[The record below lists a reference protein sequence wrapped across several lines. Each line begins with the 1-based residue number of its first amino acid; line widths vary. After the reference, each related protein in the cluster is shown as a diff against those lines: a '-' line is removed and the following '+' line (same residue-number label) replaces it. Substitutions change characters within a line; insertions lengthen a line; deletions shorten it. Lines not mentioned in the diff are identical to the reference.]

1 MALTPTLCGL
11 AYDWEYLERERN
23 WTPYRVPSAPAI
35 RLLKE
40 DFHALGYDD
49 ANGSYFDYLHSYYL
63 KQSYSACKG
72 LVPSPHIHSRCQSTF
87 TWYVPVRDRDPT
99 APGVKCEGHPSC
111 TLSLPSLSRNGQHWV
126 DDDDDANHRLP
137 DSRIKWVD
145 ALNAWVSEKEYTQGK
160 PYITFVNTP
169 PRVEKYCPAHVS
181 SKDREGKQNRCENCY
196 RFQMHM
202 HKFNSTTDI
211 NSIPYL
217 RRAINTGLQQKSSI
231 QNRTAAE
238 IAERRKSRK
247 AYSTPAYNSDVRRT
261 RIVRFQP
268 PHSPVP
274 TPTISPPEVA
284 CQEEQ
289 KDEDEELKGVEAKTN
304 KETEHEL
311 AECPQDG
318 GKDEADCSRQLESIA
333 LDTLVST
340 DIEEVIVQESQ
351 ITPDI
356 KGKQTLTRTS

>member
-145 ALNAWVSEKEYTQGK
+145 ALNAWVSEKE
-160 PYITFVNTP
+160 
-169 PRVEKYCPAHVS
+169 
-181 SKDREGKQNRCENCY
+181 
-196 RFQMHM
+196 
-202 HKFNSTTDI
+202 
-211 NSIPYL
+211 
-217 RRAINTGLQQKSSI
+217 GLQQKSSI